1 MAHMSEL
8 LSISGSPREVKGPDT
23 TVHSVAKLSQ
33 LVRGLHSEVNDLQ
46 ATLHGR
52 DVVQRAEIS
61 WHDTS
66 LNVLADRIN
75 AAEARTNAA
84 EAGIEMLATCFGDHA
99 SYNLDPGQD
108 AE

>member
-1 MAHMSEL
+1 MSYFQYQAHQ
-8 LSISGSPREVKGPDT
+8 GKVKGPDT

-61 WHDTS
+61 C

-75 AAEARTNAA
+75 AAEARINAA